1 MSGKSKIEVETV
13 ECVQLEG
20 IDANGSAEP
29 VFRVEVE
36 DLCFD
41 FEHRQAADQLAG
53 ILNRMRDDNE
63 RLTKERDQAQ
73 NAARFE
79 QEHSRQIADEAK
91 AGLAALEEEESF
103 WDACGYP
110 KNKDVLTISE
120 QASSIIRE
128 RDEAIARAERAEASL
143 PEDIR
148 NKGWAVAVHNDY
160 RLNGEK
166 HTFWLFTKGDF
177 AIKGEG
183 LTDAEALDAIRT
195 SPAFFTLT
203 DGARK

>member
-1 MSGKSKIEVETV
+1 MTEKDKIEVETV

-20 IDANGSAEP
+20 IDAKSPADP
-29 VFRVEVE
+29 VFRVEIDGV
-36 DLCFD
+36 CFD
-41 FEHRQAADQLAG
+41 FEHKRAADQLAG
-53 ILNRMRDDNE
+53 ILTRMLEDNE
-63 RLTKERDQAQ
+63 RLTEERDEAQ
-73 NAARFE
+73 NAARLE
-79 QEHSRQIADEAK
+79 LEHARQIAQEARK
-91 AGLAALEEEESF
+91 GLAALEEEESF

-110 KNKDVLTISE
+110 RNRDVLTISE

>member
-1 MSGKSKIEVETV
+1 MTEKDKIEVETV

-20 IDANGSAEP
+20 IDAKSPADP
-29 VFRVEVE
+29 VFRVEIDGV
-36 DLCFD
+36 CFD
-41 FEHRQAADQLAG
+41 FEHKRAADQLAG
-53 ILNRMRDDNE
+53 ILTRMREDNE
-63 RLTKERDQAQ
+63 RLTEERDEAQ
-73 NAARFE
+73 NAARLE
-79 QEHSRQIADEAK
+79 LEHARQIAQEARK
-91 AGLAALEEEESF
+91 GLAALEEEESF

-110 KNKDVLTISE
+110 RNRDVLTISE

-128 RDEAIARAERAEASL
+128 RDEAIARAERAEGSL

>member
-1 MSGKSKIEVETV
+1 MTEKEKIEVETV

-20 IDANGSAEP
+20 IDAQSPADP
-29 VFRVEVE
+29 VFRVEIYGV
-36 DLCFD
+36 CFD
-41 FEHRQAADQLAG
+41 FEHKQAADRLAG
-53 ILNRMRDDNE
+53 ILNRMREDNE
-63 RLTKERDQAQ
+63 RLTEELDEAQ
-73 NAARFE
+73 NAARLE
-79 QEHSRQIADEAK
+79 LEHARQIAQEARK
-91 AGLAALEEEESF
+91 GHAALEEEESF
-103 WDACGYP
+103 WEACGYP
-110 KNKDVLTISE
+110 RNRDVLTISE

-148 NKGWAVAVHNDY
+148 EKGWAVAVHNDY

-183 LTDAEALDAIRT
+183 LTDVEALDAIRT
-195 SPAFFTLT
+195 NPSFFTLT
-203 DGARK
+203 DGVRK